1 MIFVPSKQKLKQA
14 LFMKKF
20 SKPIL
25 ILVIIMLL
33 FVETNGQKRK
43 NKTESPPSSALDS
56 TSLSGLKFR
65 SIGPALTS
73 GRIADFAVNPINNKE
88 FYVATAAGGV
98 WKTMNAGN
106 TFKPIFDSQGSF
118 SIGCITLDPN
128 NSNVVWVG
136 SGENNNQRSV
146 DFGDGIYRSNDGG
159 KSWKNMG
166 LKNSE
171 HIGMIAIDPRNS
183 DIIYVAAVGP
193 VWSSGGDRGV
203 YKSTDGGT
211 TWNSILT
218 VDEHT
223 GANEILMDPRDPDVL
238 YVAMHQRRRHVFTY
252 IGGGPGSGIYK
263 STDAG
268 ANWNKINKGLPSVDL
283 GRIGLAISPADPEK
297 IYAIVEAAQGKG
309 GFYRST
315 NRGASWEK
323 RTGFSTS
330 GNYYQELFA
339 DPVDADKVY
348 AMNNWMRVT
357 RDGGKSFDYVGEDF
371 KHIDNHAMW
380 INPND
385 TDHIING
392 NDGGV
397 YTTWDGGKHWD
408 FMANL
413 PVTQFYKVALDNAEP
428 FYNIYGGTQDN
439 FSLGGPSRTISGN
452 GIANSEWFITHGG
465 DGFESQVDQKN
476 PDIVYAQ
483 SQHGVLV
490 RYDKRTG
497 EELGI
502 QPKPRKGENSYR
514 WNWDAPLVVS
524 GHQDGRIYFAAN
536 KVFRSDDYGNSW
548 QVISED
554 ITAQID
560 RNKLEVM
567 GRVWG
572 MDAVS
577 KNGSTSQYGTI
588 VALDESP
595 LDENLI
601 IAGTD
606 DGLIQIT
613 ENGGQS
619 WRQKSNFTGVP
630 ANTYVNMVLPS
641 QHDKNVIYACFND
654 HKRGNFKPYVYRS
667 TDRGV
672 TWSAISS
679 NLPDRGHSFAIAEDH
694 IDPNLLFVGTEF
706 GAFFSNNGGKI
717 WKQLKSGLPII
728 AVRDIAIQKRENDL
742 VLGTFGRGFYVLD
755 DYSSLRNVSE
765 TDLAQGE
772 KLFSIRDALQFE
784 YSYPLGLPKQSFQ
797 GDDYYMGENLGSEAI
812 ITYYVKDKV
821 ELLKDKRLDSEKEL
835 KKDGA
840 DGKYPTYD
848 DLQTEQEEQDPYL
861 YFEIEDVDGNM
872 VRRLNA
878 KYSTGVNRVH
888 WNLQYAPKEPVS
900 FYNPPFYNPFGG
912 SSRGPRVAP
921 GLYTVKMYKHAN
933 GVDTAVGSSQTF
945 KVKSLNN
952 SVLPAKSLKE
962 LAVFQEKVEKLSNV
976 ISGTGRVLSEVKN
989 QLKYIKVAVKDMPD
1003 NQSMIKNI
1011 TDIEAKIKS
1020 LELKLNGDRTA
1031 SRLDIGTPP
1040 SVRGRVG
1047 SVLYESMGSTSGPTQ
1062 THIEGYAIAL
1072 EEFKP
1077 LLDEVR
1083 VIVEQDMQTLNDTL
1097 VKAGASYTPGTM
1109 PALGDLK

>member
-1 MIFVPSKQKLKQA
+1 MKLTSKIL
-14 LFMKKF
+14 
-20 SKPIL
+20 L
-25 ILVIIMLL
+25 ILSITFLL
-33 FVETNGQKRK
+33 ITETTAQKK
-43 NKTESPPSSALDS
+43 KKAKTDPAAKSVLDE
-56 TSLSGLKFR
+56 TSISGLKFR
-65 SIGPALTS
+65 SIGPAITS
-73 GRIADFAVNPINNKE
+73 GRIADFAVNPDNINE
-88 FYVATAAGGV
+88 FYVASAAGGV
-98 WKTMNAGN
+98 WKTNNAGN
-106 TFKPIFDSQGSF
+106 TFKPIFDGQGSF

-136 SGENNNQRSV
+136 TGENNNQRSV

-171 HIGMIAIDPRNS
+171 HIGMITIDPRNS
-183 DIIYVAAVGP
+183 EVIYVAAVGP

-203 YKSTDGGT
+203 YKSIDGGE
-211 TWNSILT
+211 TWNAILT

-223 GANEILMDPRDPDVL
+223 GANEILMDPRNPDVL

-268 ANWNKINKGLPSVDL
+268 ATWNKINKGLPKVDM

-315 NRGASWEK
+315 NRGASWDK
-323 RTGFSTS
+323 RNSFSTS

-339 DPVDADKVY
+339 DPVDPDKVY

-357 RDGGKSFDYVGEDF
+357 RDGGKTFDYVGEDF

-397 YTTWDGGKHWD
+397 ATTWDGGKHWD
-408 FMANL
+408 FMTNL
-413 PVTQFYKVALDNAEP
+413 PVTQFYKVALDDAKP

-476 PDIVYAQ
+476 PNIVYAQ

-490 RYDKRTG
+490 RYDKQSG

-524 GHQDGRIYFAAN
+524 KHKDGRLYFAAN
-536 KVFRSDDYGNSW
+536 KVFKTDDYGNSW

-560 RNKLEVM
+560 RNKLKVM
-567 GRVWG
+567 DRVWG

-595 LDENLI
+595 LNEKLI

-613 ENGGQS
+613 ENGGQT
-619 WRQKSNFTGVP
+619 WTKKSSFPGVP

-641 QHDKNVIYACFND
+641 QHDENIIYACFND
-654 HKRGNFKPYVYRS
+654 HKRGNFKPYVYKS
-667 TDRGV
+667 TNKGASWV
-672 TWSAISS
+672 SITS
-679 NLPDRGHSFAIAEDH
+679 NLPVRGHSFAIAEDH
-694 IDPNLLFVGTEF
+694 VDANLLFVGTEF
-706 GAFFSNNGGKI
+706 GVFFTNNGGKS
-717 WKQLKSGLPII
+717 WKQLKSGLPIT

-755 DYSSLRNVSE
+755 DYSALRSISDTE
-765 TDLAQGE
+765 LDKDE
-772 KLFSIRDALQFE
+772 ILFDVRDALQFE

-797 GDDYYMGENLGSEAI
+797 GDDYYLGENLGSEAI
-812 ITYYVKDKV
+812 FTYYVKSKI
-821 ELLKDKRLDSEKEL
+821 ETLKAKRLKSDKKL
-835 KKDGA
+835 KKDGV

-848 DLQTEQEEQDPYL
+848 ALIAEQEEEKAYL
-861 YFEIEDVDGNM
+861 LFEIENANGNM
-872 VRRLNA
+872 VRRLRAN
-878 KYSTGVNRVH
+878 YSEGVSRIH
-888 WNLQYAPKEPVS
+888 WDLQSETKEPVS
-900 FYNPPFYNPFGG
+900 FYTPPFYNPFGG
-912 SSRGPRVAP
+912 NSRAPRVAP
-921 GLYTVKMYKHAN
+921 GAYTVKMYKVVN
-933 GVDTAVGSSQTF
+933 GVKGAVSSAQTF
-945 KVKSLNN
+945 QVNALNN
-952 SVLPAKSLKE
+952 NALPAESLSE
-962 LAVFQEKVEKLSNV
+962 LAAFQEKAERLNGV
-976 ISGTGRVLSEVKN
+976 ISGTGRALGEVKS
-989 QLKYIKVAVKDMPD
+989 QLKSIKVATKKLAN
-1003 NQSMIKNI
+1003 NQSILNSI
-1011 TDIEAKIKS
+1011 DDIEAKIKAV
-1020 LELKLNGDRTA
+1020 ELKMNGDRTA
-1031 SRLDIGTPP
+1031 SKLDIDTPP
-1040 SVRGRVG
+1040 SVRRRIG

-1062 THIEGYAIAL
+1062 THIDGYNIAL

-1077 LLDEVR
+1077 LLEQVR
-1083 VIVEQDMQTLNDTL
+1083 VIVEQDMTALNNAL
-1097 VKAGASYTPGTM
+1097 VNAGAAYTPGTM
-1109 PALGDLK
+1109 PKLGDLK

>member
-1 MIFVPSKQKLKQA
+1 
-14 LFMKKF
+14 MKNPGKYHLLL
-20 SKPIL
+20 L
-25 ILVIIMLL
+25 ISFLVITDS
-33 FVETNGQKRK
+33 FAQKKRK
-43 NKTESPPSSALDS
+43 DNTESATKSMLDE
-56 TSLSGLKFR
+56 TALSGLKFR
-65 SIGPALTS
+65 SVGPAITS
-73 GRIADFAVNPINNKE
+73 GRIADFAVNPLNPKE

-98 WKTMNAGN
+98 WKTYNAGN
-106 TFKPIFDSQGSF
+106 TFKPIFDGQGSF

-136 SGENNNQRSV
+136 TGENNNQRSV

-166 LKNSE
+166 LKSSE
-171 HIGMIAIDPRNS
+171 HIGMITIDPRNS
-183 DIIYVAAVGP
+183 DVIYVAAVGP

-203 YKSTDGGT
+203 YKSTDGGK
-211 TWNSILT
+211 TWTAILT
-218 VDEHT
+218 IDEHT
-223 GANEILMDPRDPDVL
+223 GANEVIMDPRNPDVL
-238 YVAMHQRRRHVFTY
+238 YAAMHQRRRHVFTY

-268 ANWNKINKGLPSVDL
+268 ATWNKINKGLPSVDM

-315 NRGASWEK
+315 NRGASWNK
-323 RTGFSTS
+323 RNDFSTS

-339 DPVDADKVY
+339 DPVDPDKVY

-357 RDGGKSFDYVGEDF
+357 RDGGKTFDYVGEDF

-397 YTTWDGGKHWD
+397 STTWDGGKHWD

-490 RYDKRTG
+490 RYDKRSG

-524 GHQDGRIYFAAN
+524 KHKDGRLYFAAN
-536 KVFRSDDYGNSW
+536 KVFKSDDYGNSW
-548 QVISED
+548 QVISDD

-560 RNKLEVM
+560 RNKLKVM
-567 GRVWG
+567 GRVWS

-595 LDENLI
+595 IEENLI

-613 ENGGQS
+613 ADGGQT
-619 WRQKSNFTGVP
+619 WTRKSTFPGVP

-641 QHDKNVIYACFND
+641 QHDANVIYACFND
-654 HKRGNFKPYVYRS
+654 HKRGNFKPYVYKS
-667 TDRGV
+667 TDKGGSWQSI
-672 TWSAISS
+672 TN
-679 NLPDRGHSFAIAEDH
+679 NLPVRGHSFAIAEDH
-694 IDPNLLFVGTEF
+694 VDPNLLFVGTEF
-706 GAFFSNNGGKI
+706 GAFFSNNGGTS
-717 WKQLKSGLPII
+717 WKQLKSGLPIT
-728 AVRDIAIQKRENDL
+728 AVRDIAIQKRENDV

-755 DYSSLRNVSE
+755 DYTALRSIGDTELNKE
-765 TDLAQGE
+765 E
-772 KLFSIRDALQFE
+772 ILFSVRDALQFE
-784 YSYPLGLPKQSFQ
+784 YKYPLGLPKQSFQ
-797 GDDYYMGENLGSEAI
+797 GDDYYLGDNLGSEAI
-812 ITYYVKDKV
+812 FTYYVKDKI
-821 ELLKDKRLDSEKEL
+821 EMLKDKRLESDKKL

-848 DLQTEQEEQDPYL
+848 ALIAEQEEEKAYL
-861 YFEIEDVDGNM
+861 LFEIENASGDM
-872 VRRLNA
+872 VRRLIT
-878 KYSTGVNRVH
+878 KYSKGVNRIH
-888 WNLQYAPKEPVS
+888 WDLQSESKAPIS
-900 FYNPPFYNPFGG
+900 FYKPPFYNPFGG
-912 SSRGPRVAP
+912 NSRAPRVAP
-921 GLYTVKMYKHAN
+921 GAYTVKMYKVVN
-933 GVDTAVGSSQTF
+933 DIKTAVSAAQTF
-945 KVKSLNN
+945 QVKSLNN
-952 SVLPAKSLKE
+952 AVLPAKSLAE
-962 LAVFQEKVEKLSNV
+962 LAAFQEKAERLNGT
-976 ISGTGRVLSEVKN
+976 ISATGRALGEVKS
-989 QLKYIKVAVKDMPD
+989 QLKSIKIAVQKIPE
-1003 NQSMIKNI
+1003 NQSFLESINSV
-1011 TDIEAKIKS
+1011 EAKIKAV
-1020 LELKLNGDRTA
+1020 ELKLNGDRTA
-1031 SRLDIGTPP
+1031 SRLDIGAPP
-1040 SVRGRVG
+1040 SVRSRIG
-1047 SVLYESMGSTSGPTQ
+1047 SVLYVSMGSTSGPTQ
-1062 THIEGYAIAL
+1062 THIDGYNIAL

-1077 LLDEVR
+1077 LLEEVR
-1083 VIVEQDMQTLNDTL
+1083 VIVEQDMTALNKAL
-1097 VKAGASYTPGTM
+1097 VTAGAPYTPGAM
-1109 PALGDLK
+1109 PELGELK